1 MQRFTRRRPD
11 ILKSCH
17 CFIFWTRNGWSNHT
31 QFYNQGCKKCGI
43 PICPECEIQS
53 HFKHKDTDII
63 TVCKKART
71 KIQNGLTD
79 MQNKERDVD
88 NYLHKGVG
96 YTDTC
101 SRSQSFK

>member
-1 MQRFTRRRPD
+1 
-11 ILKSCH
+11 
-17 CFIFWTRNGWSNHT
+17 
-31 QFYNQGCKKCGI
+31 
-43 PICPECEIQS
+43 
-53 HFKHKDTDII
+53 
-63 TVCKKART
+63 
-71 KIQNGLTD
+71 